1 MVSAYWLKPADEE
14 QAKKE
19 RNKYLQKFLDKF
31 EAGFQFIRKL
41 YDETMVVVIRNPKK
55 VLLGAF
61 LSLFINFALLPFVG
75 MEFQPTYDSGEFTV
89 SFKAPIGTGL
99 DKTVEL
105 AKPIQDEIMSYP
117 EVKVV
122 ALNIGAARNPV
133 NQGSFEIRLH
143 PSSER
148 DRTMMEIMD
157 ELRVFV
163 RGVEGVNA
171 NVVSNQGGGRG
182 DRRPVQVGLRGNDI
196 KLLKSYALELAEKV
210 RQVPGATDV
219 DISDSDDQP
228 EIVIKL
234 DQARASSLGLDSTS
248 VGEVVEMAFMGKSTG
263 NSYTIGDND
272 YDIILQMPH
281 EWRTNINDVRNL
293 RISNDDGQFIR
304 LGDVA
309 DVELSSGPTRIERE
323 DKRRQIVV
331 YANTVGISPGD
342 LIKVIEEQLLPEM
355 NMEAGYS
362 YKMVGQADMMAR
374 TFREIRNAII
384 LAIVVVYMVLAAQ
397 FESFVQPLVIM
408 TSLPFAIIG
417 AILGLLVAGQTA
429 NMMSMI
435 GLTMLLGLVTKNA
448 ILLVDY
454 ANQAREEGVPL
465 RQAVLDACSL
475 RLRPIFMTTLSTILA
490 MLPIAFGIGEGAELR
505 QSMGVVLVG
514 GLFTSTILTLLV
526 IPNIYIL
533 FEEWKEKHNAGKT
546 A

>member
-1 MVSAYWLKPADEE
+1 
-14 QAKKE
+14 
-19 RNKYLQKFLDKF
+19 
-31 EAGFQFIRKL
+31 
-41 YDETMVVVIRNPKK
+41 
-55 VLLGAF
+55 
-61 LSLFINFALLPFVG
+61 
-75 MEFQPTYDSGEFTV
+75 
-89 SFKAPIGTGL
+89 
-99 DKTVEL
+99 
-105 AKPIQDEIMSYP
+105 
-117 EVKVV
+117 
-122 ALNIGAARNPV
+122 
-133 NQGSFEIRLH
+133 
-143 PSSER
+143 
-148 DRTMMEIMD
+148 
-157 ELRVFV
+157 
-163 RGVEGVNA
+163 
-171 NVVSNQGGGRG
+171 
-182 DRRPVQVGLRGNDI
+182 
-196 KLLKSYALELAEKV
+196 
-210 RQVPGATDV
+210 
-219 DISDSDDQP
+219 
-228 EIVIKL
+228 
-234 DQARASSLGLDSTS
+234 
-248 VGEVVEMAFMGKSTG
+248 
-263 NSYTIGDND
+263 
-272 YDIILQMPH
+272 
-281 EWRTNINDVRNL
+281 
-293 RISNDDGQFIR
+293 
-304 LGDVA
+304 
-309 DVELSSGPTRIERE
+309 
-323 DKRRQIVV
+323 
-331 YANTVGISPGD
+331 
-342 LIKVIEEQLLPEM
+342 
-355 NMEAGYS
+355 
-362 YKMVGQADMMAR
+362 MMAR

>member
-1 MVSAYWLKPADEE
+1 
-14 QAKKE
+14 
-19 RNKYLQKFLDKF
+19 
-31 EAGFQFIRKL
+31 
-41 YDETMVVVIRNPKK
+41 
-55 VLLGAF
+55 
-61 LSLFINFALLPFVG
+61 
-75 MEFQPTYDSGEFTV
+75 
-89 SFKAPIGTGL
+89 
-99 DKTVEL
+99 
-105 AKPIQDEIMSYP
+105 
-117 EVKVV
+117 
-122 ALNIGAARNPV
+122 
-133 NQGSFEIRLH
+133 
-143 PSSER
+143 
-148 DRTMMEIMD
+148 MMEIMD

-196 KLLKSYALELAEKV
+196 KQLKAYALELADKV

>member
-1 MVSAYWLKPADEE
+1 
-14 QAKKE
+14 
-19 RNKYLQKFLDKF
+19 
-31 EAGFQFIRKL
+31 
-41 YDETMVVVIRNPKK
+41 MVVVIRNPKK

-122 ALNIGAARNPV
+122 ALNIGASRNPV

-196 KLLKSYALELAEKV
+196 KQLKAYALELADKV